1 MAVFGEYSN
10 FDAVG
15 LAELVRT
22 KQVHPRELVEAAIE
36 RIEHYNP
43 QLNAVVHKMYNRAV
57 AQADGALPDGPLAGV
72 PFLLKDLIALYPG
85 EPTTGSSRYLQFHI
99 AQEETTMVRRY
110 REAGLVVVGKTNT
123 SEFGLVAVTEP
134 ALRGPTRNP
143 WDLERTPGGS
153 SGGSGAAVAAGF
165 APAIHGGDGGGSI
178 RIPAAACGVFGL
190 KPSRGRNPAGPFFSG
205 TWLGLVQEHVLTR
218 TVRDSAAFLDV
229 TSGPEPGGSYSPP
242 LPARPFLHEVG
253 TDPGPLRIAFT
264 TKPLMGNLM
273 HRDCVA
279 AVEATVELLEEL
291 GHHVQEEA
299 PPFDKDRMTMAYL
312 RIVAAALAADI
323 DHAAGITGRKPTA
336 DQFEPITWLV
346 SLVGRSTRAD
356 ELAVIL
362 REVQEET
369 HRMAEFHERYDLILT
384 PTLAAPPVKI
394 GELAATPT
402 ELRMIRALHRVP
414 ARRALDLVLKKMAG
428 EQLDPV
434 PNTQLFNL
442 TGQPAMSVPLHWN
455 AAGLPIGLQFAART
469 GDEATLFRLAAQL
482 EDARPWVD
490 RRPDLTSA
498 V

>member
-1 MAVFGEYSN
+1 MAVFGEYLN
-10 FDAVG
+10 YDAVG

-36 RIEHYNP
+36 RIERYNP
-43 QLNAVVHKMYNRAV
+43 QLNAVVHKMYERAV
-57 AQADGALPDGPLAGV
+57 AQADGPLPAGPFTGV

-85 EPTTGSSRYLQFHI
+85 EPTTGSSRFLQFHI
-99 AQEETTMVRRY
+99 AEEETTMVHRY
-110 REAGLVVVGKTNT
+110 RKAGLVVVGKTNA

-143 WDLERTPGGS
+143 WDLDRTPGGS
-153 SGGSGAAVAAGF
+153 SGGSGAAAAAGF
-165 APAIHGGDGGGSI
+165 VPAVHGGDGGGSI

-190 KPSRGRNPAGPFFSG
+190 KPSRGRNPAGPYFSG

-229 TSGPEPGGSYSPP
+229 TSGPEPGGPHSPP
-242 LPARPFLHEVG
+242 LPARPFLQEVG
-253 TDPGPLRIAFT
+253 LDPGPLRIAFT
-264 TKPLMGNLM
+264 TEPLMGNNM

-279 AVEATVELLEEL
+279 AVKATVDLLEEL
-291 GHHVQEEA
+291 KHQVQEET
-299 PPFDKDRMTMAYL
+299 PLFNKKRMTMAYL

-323 DHAAGITGRKPTA
+323 DHAAAVTGRKPTA

-346 SLVGRSTRAD
+346 SLVGRSTGAD

-369 HRMAEFHERYDLILT
+369 HRLAKFYQRYDVILT
-384 PTLAAPPVKI
+384 PTLASPPVQI

-414 ARRALDLVLKKMAG
+414 ARRPLDLVMKKMAA
-428 EQLDPV
+428 EQMDPV
-434 PNTQLFNL
+434 PNTPLFNL
-442 TGQPAMSVPLHWN
+442 TGQPAMSIPLHWN
-455 AAGLPIGLQFAART
+455 AEGLPIGLQFAART
-469 GDEATLFRLAAQL
+469 GDEATLFRLGAQL
-482 EDARPWVD
+482 EEARPWVD
-490 RRPDLTSA
+490 RRPDLTPA